1 MIRILKVFIQNDMQ
15 YSINELSESLNIS
28 TKTLTKD
35 FKELNKYFADIDG
48 LYLTYKN
55 SNDKIDTNLSIEN
68 FIDSI

>member
-35 FKELNKYFADIDG
+35 FKELNKYLVASRIMCKWKKPFCR
-48 LYLTYKN
+48 
-55 SNDKIDTNLSIEN
+55 LS
-68 FIDSI
+68 